1 MILGIRGVMIPID
14 LVSSTMDSI
23 GQSVVLFKP
32 VPVQTSDPKSEFLC
46 QLSLLCA
53 EPADPPESTLYTWDI
68 SHTLV
73 TTYHPYCHSPS
84 ALTEYLK
91 QKLHQ
96 QRAKRLSH
104 SLPTQVESSV
114 SLKRNIN
121 SDFTLAATTL
131 DYLDQRGEC
140 NVPKRYLKEADW
152 CKDGTLGAGYY
163 IAGLD
168 NPAILILVDFNFK
181 YLQWGCTHPKK
192 DKFILE
198 RPAPTRYRLCI
209 FDEERTQD
217 RSCWGPIDGTPDE
230 EEIPDP
236 QFKFGSEAGGDTPD
250 PDIIIPRSQKEE
262 ADITMLTQLILS
274 HISKPPIQPR
284 SLAGAMAQIA
294 STTTLTASMV
304 ARTLRTGVSQR
315 GNTTSIK
322 RILQTLFPSQ
332 HNQGDGGRD
341 DPPEPDRRDTGKRK
355 EGGLGGGG
363 GGDDPNPVGGG
374 GGGGGG
380 PNPAGGGDVANPGA
394 LSDKMISKELEIFTG
409 D

>member
-73 TTYHPYCHSPS
+73 TMYHPYCHSPS

-96 QRAKRLSH
+96 QRAKCLSH

-114 SLKRNIN
+114 SLERNIN

-304 ARTLRTGVSQR
+304 ARTLRTGVSQQPWTSHGLHGSWVGR
-315 GNTTSIK
+315 RRESLRIHGQLTSADVGDSHYFLGSADVGQKRRKVYTISCVLKVRRCTQCLGNKLQHFYICDFKSGHQIISLSI
-322 RILQTLFPSQ
+322 
-332 HNQGDGGRD
+332 
-341 DPPEPDRRDTGKRK
+341 
-355 EGGLGGGG
+355 
-363 GGDDPNPVGGG
+363 
-374 GGGGGG
+374 
-380 PNPAGGGDVANPGA
+380 
-394 LSDKMISKELEIFTG
+394 
-409 D
+409 